1 MEVIKKVKKLCV
13 CCMEEHEVEL
23 VRVPEHTIF
32 KGMAVDYMA
41 EYEYCANADEFMAE
55 DDMISRNDIAMK
67 DAYRAAN
74 HLLTSRQIAGI
85 RAKYGMS
92 QADLAGLLG
101 WGGKT
106 ITRYETHQVQDIAHD
121 CILKKIDDDPEW
133 FLELLDQGKER
144 MEELAYRRYRA
155 IIVELYESM
164 QDKYLRKTIMAR
176 YARYDGTDQYCGGV
190 RLNLDK
196 VVDAV
201 RYFAN
206 SSDVVS
212 LYKVKLM
219 KLLWYADCLAYKRR
233 GYALTGLV
241 YRALP
246 MGAVP
251 IGYESIVDLK
261 GIVYEEEEFIDG
273 SGYHFIESADQ
284 DYKSLTEE
292 DKEILDQVI
301 LICGKDTKRQIVNR
315 MHMETAYKET
325 KPGDVIS
332 FEYARELSMN

>member
-1 MEVIKKVKKLCV
+1 
-13 CCMEEHEVEL
+13 
-23 VRVPEHTIF
+23 
-32 KGMAVDYMA
+32 
-41 EYEYCANADEFMAE
+41 
-55 DDMISRNDIAMK
+55 
-67 DAYRAAN
+67 
-74 HLLTSRQIAGI
+74 
-85 RAKYGMS
+85 
-92 QADLAGLLG
+92 
-101 WGGKT
+101 
-106 ITRYETHQVQDIAHD
+106 
-121 CILKKIDDDPEW
+121 
-133 FLELLDQGKER
+133 
-144 MEELAYRRYRA
+144 
-155 IIVELYESM
+155 
-164 QDKYLRKTIMAR
+164 
-176 YARYDGTDQYCGGV
+176 
-190 RLNLDK
+190 
-196 VVDAV
+196 
-201 RYFAN
+201 
-206 SSDVVS
+206 
-212 LYKVKLM
+212 M